1 MISLNAPSLFI
12 AVIWFCKS
20 VSMISLSILTLNKFR
35 WLLRNHFKCFLNVKL
50 THDSTQ
56 NWLYDRN
63 ASGKIVGMGVG
74 INWGKQFCIC
84 LCPCDSHYHI
94 WTPKS
99 NYSVSSVGLIYPE
112 KDKSL
117 KDTGSW
123 GPLVSSSV
131 PVKGHIHSDVSIH
144 ILYMSI
150 DRQTNAL
157 LVRNYMNLRQA
168 AVLHWLF
175 DPTNHI
181 ITQINYHSDIKLI

>member
-1 MISLNAPSLFI
+1 MHLFFI
-12 AVIWFCKS
+12 AVIGFCKS
-20 VSMISLSILTLNKFR
+20 VSMISLSIDSLPSRKSFLV
-35 WLLRNHFKCFLNVKL
+35 FLNFKL

-56 NWLYDRN
+56 N
-63 ASGKIVGMGVG
+63 
-74 INWGKQFCIC
+74 FCICLC

-94 WTPKS
+94 WT
-99 NYSVSSVGLIYPE
+99 SVLSVGLIYPE

-117 KDTGSW
+117 KDTGW
-123 GPLVSSSV
+123 WCPLVSSSV
-131 PVKGHIHSDVSIH
+131 RVKGHIHSDVSIH